1 MAPLP
6 QKPESSHTKKISV
19 VTSRSVETGDVDNMR
34 PAGRRKR
41 EMRKFAGGRSAGVEL
56 DPRPSDDVD
65 DPLVS
70 SPTPQYLSRQRSR
83 TLCQCEVKQVQC

>member
-1 MAPLP
+1 MASLP
-6 QKPESSHTKKISV
+6 QKPKSSHVKKISV

-41 EMRKFAGGRSAGVEL
+41 EMRKFGGGRSSSVEL

-65 DPLVS
+65 DPLVRLLLLNE
-70 SPTPQYLSRQRSR
+70 PLAPFGNWL
-83 TLCQCEVKQVQC
+83 

>member
-1 MAPLP
+1 MSPLP
-6 QKPESSHTKKISV
+6 QKPKSSHTKKSSV
-19 VTSRSVETGDVDNMR
+19 MTSRSVETGDGDNMR

-41 EMRKFAGGRSAGVEL
+41 QMRKFTGEMTVGIEL

-70 SPTPQYLSRQRSR
+70 LPIRVEVLRGQASYQHTSARQD
-83 TLCQCEVKQVQC
+83 C

>member
-6 QKPESSHTKKISV
+6 QKPKTSHAKKISV
-19 VTSRSVETGDVDNMR
+19 VTSRSLETGDMDNMR

-41 EMRKFAGGRSAGVEL
+41 GMRKFAGERSAGVEL
-56 DPRPSDDVD
+56 DPRPSDSVD

-70 SPTPQYLSRQRSR
+70 LPPPHT
-83 TLCQCEVKQVQC
+83 